1 MTSSPQIWIKT
12 DFFGIEPGE
21 DAATNPGRF
30 GKSMANWLAE
40 KFVESKIF
48 QGAEVLS
55 EDWGW
60 CVMLQRKP
68 FPLWVGC
75 GNRFDTTDEWGAF
88 VTAEPGFFYK
98 IRHGADVRRAVDES
112 FKMLN
117 EHLHALPDGNVWQE
131 D

>member
-12 DFFGIEPGE
+12 DFFDIEPGE
-21 DAATNPGRF
+21 DEATNPGRF
-30 GKSMANWLAE
+30 GKSMANWLAW
-40 KFVESKIF
+40 KFSEGEVF
-48 QGAEVLS
+48 QGAKVLG

-88 VTAEPGFFYK
+88 VTAEPNLLYK
-98 IRHGADVRRAVDES
+98 IRHGADVKRMVDGA
-112 FKMLN
+112 FQMLGGY
-117 EHLHALPDGNVWQE
+117 LRQLSDG